1 MVALSD
7 SLRSKT
13 ISDRYRAEQ
22 QSLHNN
28 ARYGRASIRYAPL
41 VRALLKAGRCSSL
54 SDYGAGKC
62 KLRWTLGDHLT
73 RIDYRPYDPAFP
85 QYGRPRTA
93 DLVTCIDVL
102 EHIEP
107 DMLDA
112 TLDEIASLTD
122 RLALLTIH
130 TGPARKFLSDGRNA
144 HLTQQP
150 SSWWVPRLE
159 ARFDVLHL
167 QQVKKGFLVIACRR
181 GMAKDVQS
189 VVRPRDLALAAAR
202 WEPRKFTTKLKFKL
216 ASMQRRLEIGAG
228 ALMLA
233 ARNWTMTAR

>member
-1 MVALSD
+1 MVARSD
-7 SLRSKT
+7 SLRFMT

-22 QSLHNN
+22 QSLHKNEK
-28 ARYGRASIRYAPL
+28 YGRASVRYAPL
-41 VRALLKAGRCSSL
+41 VRALLRTARCSSL

-62 KLRWTLGDHLT
+62 KLQWALGDHLNG
-73 RIDYRPYDPAFP
+73 IDYRPYDPAFA
-85 QYGRPRTA
+85 QYGPPRAA
-93 DLVTCIDVL
+93 DLVVCIDVL

-122 RLALLTIH
+122 RFALLTIH
-130 TGPARKFLSDGRNA
+130 TGPAVKFLSDGRNA

-167 QQVKKGFLVIACRR
+167 QHVKKGFLAITCRR
-181 GMAKDVQS
+181 GMSDEVQFYARS
-189 VVRPRDLALAAAR
+189 RDLARVAAR
-202 WEPRKFTTKLKFKL
+202 WEPRRLTTRLKFKL
-216 ASMQRRLEIGAG
+216 ASAQRKME
-228 ALMLA
+228 LA
-233 ARNWTMTAR
+233 ARDWLARRP